1 MGLFSTVYT
10 DSMTVPDGSSP
21 SMDPTTI
28 GAGTTPQTPT
38 GVRHTD
44 NFDDRVSYEA
54 SYYTDV
60 PQAQTILLGNDLDA
74 SGTQSLSLWGRV
86 IQALNPTRSA
96 NLAPR
101 SQVDSVIQNVG
112 HGGSFSEETWRPY
125 AGLPISGTSD
135 AQWTHDTGI
144 YVTQDVDKEWQLLVD
159 QNMMQLPERAR
170 GHPMRLSGHP
180 STGQPNRPWDVEMGA
195 WPWTGEH
202 SAQRPPVA
210 GQPFNDLDPINH
222 ALPAPTGAGGP
233 VYMVNNLAPSFLT
246 FRTAPSPWD
255 VQTDGTFVDSGT

>member
-10 DSMTVPDGSSP
+10 DSMTVPDGSTP
-21 SMDPTTI
+21 STDPTTI

-86 IQALNPTRSA
+86 VQALNPTRSA
-96 NLAPR
+96 NLPPN
-101 SQVDSVIQNVG
+101 SQVDAVIQNVG

-135 AQWTHDTGI
+135 VQRMLDTGI
-144 YVTQDVDKEWQLLVD
+144 YTTQDVNKEWALLVD
-159 QNMMQLPERAR
+159 QMGMQLPERVR
-170 GHPMRLSGHP
+170 GHPMRESGHP

-195 WPWTGEH
+195 WPWTEH
-202 SAQRPPVA
+202 
-210 GQPFNDLDPINH
+210 G
-222 ALPAPTGAGGP
+222 
-233 VYMVNNLAPSFLT
+233 LAE
-246 FRTAPSPWD
+246 TAPSYCRHLGLRFGRRSSC
-255 VQTDGTFVDSGT
+255 GTRPVSGGGAGAVEAGGGYCAGEMMGSVLKLAPGGAH